1 MELIMRALRQ
11 SIMMRPRQ
19 VRRTVLA
26 VLLCSALAGCGSV
39 TASAPAGAGATS
51 SAPETSAAQAASSA
65 AASSSSA
72 ASSASATPAAAASAT
87 GCAGADQAT
96 SVTVHRVLH
105 LVEPTRAG
113 ELSKTQHNATLVRAL
128 FRQLCAAVSHPA
140 ATKGATL
147 HCPGDFGI
155 SYLGTFYDGSR
166 TLAKFNYGASG
177 CQLVSLTVGGKTRTT
192 MVIGSASAAAPKL
205 RADLAAV
212 LGVPRLAIA
221 QPVSGTGKSGATR

>member
-1 MELIMRALRQ
+1 MTRALRQ
-11 SIMMRPRQ
+11 STMMSPRQ
-19 VRRTVLA
+19 VRGTVLA

-39 TASAPAGAGATS
+39 AASAPAGAGATS
-51 SAPETSAAQAASSA
+51 SASATSAAQAASSA
-65 AASSSSA
+65 PASSSS
-72 ASSASATPAAAASAT
+72 SSSSATPAAAASAT
-87 GCAGADQAT
+87 GCAGVDQAT

-113 ELSKTQHNATLVRAL
+113 ALSKTQHNATLVRAL
-128 FRQLCAAVSHPA
+128 FGQLCAAVSHPA
-140 ATKGATL
+140 TAKGATL
-147 HCPGDFGI
+147 HCPANFGI

-166 TLAKFNYGASG
+166 TLAKFDYGASG

-192 MVIGSASAAAPKL
+192 MVVGAASAAAPKL

-221 QPVSGTGKSGATR
+221 QPVTGTGKSGATR